1 MLSKM
6 DLLTGDVE
14 DKGEHD
20 VGDKNGAGAVRRVS
34 ILFVLGL

>member
-14 DKGEHD
+14 GNGEHD
-20 VGDKNGAGAVRRVS
+20 VGDKNGARVVRRVS
-34 ILFVLGL
+34 VSPMLDG